1 MGTSLASAGPGRA
14 KNWGAVMLVN
24 QAADSTVLVAILA
37 PPDVGDAT
45 GLMTGLAMARGE
57 AVGEARSAGQRL
69 DA

>member
-1 MGTSLASAGPGRA
+1 
-14 KNWGAVMLVN
+14 MLVN